1 MQARNN
7 RSRLPPTHYWSNSS
21 SNSTETTY
29 SWTNANRNLESSNQ
43 FATNTSVLEVKSIA
57 KDPKISQPFKRV
69 FNPDKDHQEW
79 LDMKKHPGKG
89 NWPKELPKLILF
101 WKSIY
106 PDLDEEELADLKE
119 SPHYNPRT
127 CIHRDKMDD
136 GDFHKSQAEPS
147 TAGEYDPNWHLR
159 EISPNFAILDREFQ
173 DKRAA
178 DLAILLQYLNTME
191 LAERDNATDME
202 LPKRDDATDMELP
215 KRDDATDMELPK
227 RDNATDMELPKLDQ
241 DTDIELPKLD
251 DATDMELHEL
261 DDAIDMELAKLDD
274 ATDMELAKLDDAID
288 MELPELDQS
297 ACMEL
302 SELDQDT
309 DMDFQNTDMELPELD
324 DAIYMDLPELDDA
337 TDMDLPELDQG
348 ACMELPEL
356 DDVTDMELPELD
368 QDIDMELPELD
379 DDNVLDFQNTEIN
392 YDADE
397 MALMA
402 RHSLLLQQYAEEDP
416 IDDLIVDNT
425 FVAAVIEQK
434 IEIQTPRAL
443 DVQPRDNFGKFAKK
457 TEEAKKTKKQPDTKK
472 YVAAGNFL
480 LNVRYEIPDAHRNVN
495 SVPICFS
502 EFVDT
507 EEASANVIDY
517 LQGCVQFGVL
527 EKHRSLENLIN
538 QGKAIDFYFD
548 ISKKKC
554 AAKKK
559 PSASELYK
567 KLAEALKLTNA
578 DNSNVTWFQKRR
590 ALAKIYDLLQLNR
603 YGYRCSPTELLDIA
617 PQIERARKLKL
628 VKF

>member
-1 MQARNN
+1 
-7 RSRLPPTHYWSNSS
+7 
-21 SNSTETTY
+21 
-29 SWTNANRNLESSNQ
+29 LESSNQ

-136 GDFHKSQAEPS
+136 GDFHRSQAEPS
-147 TAGEYDPNWHLR
+147 TAGVYDPNWHLR
-159 EISPNFAILDREFQ
+159 EISPNFAIMNREFQ
-173 DKRAA
+173 DKRSA
-178 DLAILLQYLNTME
+178 DLAILLQYLNTMD

-227 RDNATDMELPKLDQ
+227 RDDATDMELPKLDQ
-241 DTDIELPKLD
+241 DTDIELP
-251 DATDMELHEL
+251 EL
-261 DDAIDMELAKLDD
+261 DDA
-274 ATDMELAKLDDAID
+274 
-288 MELPELDQS
+288 
-297 ACMEL
+297 
-302 SELDQDT
+302 
-309 DMDFQNTDMELPELD
+309 TDMELPELD
-324 DAIYMDLPELDDA
+324 DAIDFNLPELDDA
-337 TDMDLPELDQG
+337 TDMELPELDDAIDMELPELDQG

-356 DDVTDMELPELD
+356 DDAIDMDLPELDDATDMELPELD
-368 QDIDMELPELD
+368 QGACMELPELD

-392 YDADE
+392 YDSDE

-402 RHSLLLQQYAEEDP
+402 RHSLLLQQYAEQDP
-416 IDDLIVDNT
+416 IDDLIVEET
-425 FVAAVIEQK
+425 FVATEVINLQK
-434 IEIQTPRAL
+434 MEA
-443 DVQPRDNFGKFAKK
+443 QPKDNLGRYAKRLAP
-457 TEEAKKTKKQPDTKK
+457 ESPVAAKKTKKQPDTKK

-480 LNVRYEIPDAHRNVN
+480 LSVRYEIPDAHRNVN
-495 SVPICFS
+495 SAPICFS

-507 EEASANVIDY
+507 EEAFANVIEY
-517 LQGCVQFGVL
+517 LRGCVQFGVL
-527 EKHRSLENLIN
+527 ERHRSLDNYIN
-538 QGKAIDFYFD
+538 QGKAIDFYFK
-548 ISKKKC
+548 IFSTKG

-567 KLAEALKLTNA
+567 KLAEELKMPGADDANA
-578 DNSNVTWFQKRR
+578 RWCQGRR
-590 ALAKIYDLLQLNR
+590 ALAKISDLLQLNR
-603 YGYRCSPTELLDIA
+603 YGYRCSPNEILKLA
-617 PQIERARKLKL
+617 PQIERAQKLNL
-628 VKF
+628 VVF